1 MSIVPIG
8 NQDGTITNPFSLN
21 SWDPEDFFTSLD
33 LWDPFQ
39 NFPLPSVL
47 STPFPSFSR
56 QTQVNWRETSRA
68 HVFRAVF
75 PDFGREDVLV
85 YIDDDNMLQVS
96 TQDGKFMSKFKL
108 PDNARRD
115 QVKADMVNG
124 VLTVTIPKEEVASYR
139 PNVRVVEIEGSG

>member
-8 NQDGTITNPFSLN
+8 NQDGIITNPTSLDT
-21 SWDPEDFFTSLD
+21 WDPEDFFSSLD

-39 NFPLPSVL
+39 NLPFPPLL
-47 STPFPSFSR
+47 STHFPAFSR

-75 PDFGREDVLV
+75 PGSGREDVLV
-85 YIDDDNMLQVS
+85 YIDDDNLLHIS
-96 TQDGKFMSKFKL
+96 TEDGKFMSKLKL

-115 QVKADMVNG
+115 QIKADMVNG
-124 VLTVTIPKEEVASYR
+124 VLAVTIPKQEVASYR
-139 PNVRVVEIEGSG
+139 PAVRVVEIEGSD